1 MKFSPIIKKTYLF
14 LFFSWVFLISCDH
27 NAMKVSLSRYPD
39 GKNFAFTITEDPDYG
54 TLSQK
59 KIIYS
64 FLDSLGLKTTIAV
77 WVMDNKNGSGNKLSR
92 TNTRGVS
99 TTDSAYLTFLK
110 QFQEKGFEICLHTVS
125 PGNDYREETQ
135 AGYEL
140 FKSQF
145 GAYPLININH
155 ADNLENIYWGTNRFS
170 NNILRTLYG
179 LSNKIDFQGEKN
191 NSRYFWGD
199 ICREKTKYVRAWAT
213 DNINTIA
220 VNSTMPYHEEKKP
233 YVNWWFG
240 CSDGRD
246 CSKFKKLLSDK
257 NIKRLNHERGTS
269 IVYTHFAYGFIN
281 DNGILDQE
289 VKNQLKKISALDGWF
304 APAST
309 ILNRF
314 IQMRAIEVLY
324 KNHNVRIVNPSHDTL
339 KGLTIISP
347 RKKWF
352 LLNSNQW
359 STTND
364 ENELILGDL
373 PPNSIVLLSQTSEEP
388 IAESPSFKEKITIFW
403 QWITRK

>member
-145 GAYPLININH
+145 GAYAQIRYPPHSVKHCGGGCAAGFCFHHGCLCWRMDDGQLLCFH
-155 ADNLENIYWGTNRFS
+155 LLFGFAVVCFFSYSNRFVP
-170 NNILRTLYG
+170 
-179 LSNKIDFQGEKN
+179 
-191 NSRYFWGD
+191 YF
-199 ICREKTKYVRAWAT
+199 
-213 DNINTIA
+213 
-220 VNSTMPYHEEKKP
+220 
-233 YVNWWFG
+233 
-240 CSDGRD
+240 
-246 CSKFKKLLSDK
+246 FK
-257 NIKRLNHERGTS
+257 
-269 IVYTHFAYGFIN
+269 
-281 DNGILDQE
+281 
-289 VKNQLKKISALDGWF
+289 VKS
-304 APAST
+304 
-309 ILNRF
+309 
-314 IQMRAIEVLY
+314 
-324 KNHNVRIVNPSHDTL
+324 
-339 KGLTIISP
+339 
-347 RKKWF
+347 
-352 LLNSNQW
+352 
-359 STTND
+359 
-364 ENELILGDL
+364 
-373 PPNSIVLLSQTSEEP
+373 
-388 IAESPSFKEKITIFW
+388 
-403 QWITRK
+403 